1 MVSAFTVLRFT
12 SNINIDL
19 SDENT
24 NPSTGNEIMVTFNAT
39 PLGAI
44 YQSSPILL
52 PISWGTVAAILLWR
66 GRIRSIWSKQ
76 GYDYDTFKLIA
87 RMRGSP
93 LRVRLLNSISET
105 PKNKLQLA
113 KEFNVDW
120 NTVNNHIEIL
130 LRNSLVKETETI
142 GTTKYY
148 VIAENGRKILSL
160 LEESRAASKR
170 SPN

>member
-1 MVSAFTVLRFT
+1 
-12 SNINIDL
+12 
-19 SDENT
+19 
-24 NPSTGNEIMVTFNAT
+24 
-39 PLGAI
+39 
-44 YQSSPILL
+44 
-52 PISWGTVAAILLWR
+52 
-66 GRIRSIWSKQ
+66 
-76 GYDYDTFKLIA
+76 
-87 RMRGSP
+87 MRGSP